1 MAPRGEE
8 KIRLDQLLVER
19 GLASSRT
26 LARALVLA
34 GQVVVGENRV
44 DKPGTRVPAGSPV
57 RIKGPA
63 HPFASRGGLKL
74 EAALEAFGLDPAGR
88 TGLDVGASTGG
99 FTDCLLQR
107 GAARV
112 IALDVGWGQ
121 LLPRLRGDPRVV
133 VMERFN
139 ARFLAPGHLPAVP
152 EFAVFDL
159 SFISLRLVLPPVL
172 ACLAP
177 GAWLVLLVKPQF
189 EVGRERVG
197 KGGIV
202 RDEAARQE
210 ALEQVAACAR
220 ALGLVELGRVPSPIT
235 GADGNVEFL
244 LGLRAP

>member
-1 MAPRGEE
+1 LAPRGDD
-8 KIRLDQLLVER
+8 KIRLDQLLVDR
-19 GLASSRT
+19 GLAESRT
-26 LARALVLA
+26 RARALVLA

-44 DKPGTRVPAGSPV
+44 DKPGTRVPVASPLRV
-57 RIKGPA
+57 KGPA

-74 EAALEAFGLDPAGR
+74 QAALEAFGLDPAGR

-107 GAARV
+107 GAASV
-112 IALDVGWGQ
+112 VALDVGWGQ
-121 LLPRLRGDPRVV
+121 LHPRLRSDPRVV

-139 ARFLAPGHLPAVP
+139 ARFLEPRHMPQPA

-202 RDEAARQE
+202 RDEAARLE

-220 ALGLVELGRVPSPIT
+220 ALGLAELGRIPSPIT

-244 LGLRAP
+244 LGLRVP